1 MNKYSIWGILPMMMP
16 PATMNRV
23 EEPHSTFAT
32 YNPIIFNPNLTLIPM
47 KTAVSQPI
55 YQEAMAIN
63 RTIQQ
68 LTRGYH
74 SNGTFNLAFKIKDD
88 IIDICNNL
96 DQGVAARFEHT
107 FEEYYNKAIQVME
120 LLLEHIRIANA
131 SRMIRGGFPQ
141 ELVQRVQLL
150 KMKLILLL
158 ELYRS
163 DMVLDYITL
172 SNWARQKLTQA

>member
-1 MNKYSIWGILPMMMP
+1 MMMP

-107 FEEYYNKAIQVME
+107 FEEYYNKAIHVVE